1 MSNETTR
8 ILAIS
13 DIHGQYNMLTRLLNK
28 VKYRPETDKLVF
40 LGDYIDR
47 GKCSKEVV
55 ATVKRLVE
63 EDGAIAIRGN
73 HDQIL
78 LSMLDDDWSWNN
90 WVINGGMATLES
102 YLGRTVT
109 AEDDVANHLQ
119 AMREQ
124 YHDHLDFLASLP
136 LYWEDERHIFIHA
149 GIDPELDDWRQTP
162 AKTML
167 WIREKFYRAQLDTGK
182 TVVFGH
188 TPTAK
193 LHVMRASIGV
203 CGEDDMHRL
212 NGRGGL
218 HGLERLNGRDG
229 LHGIERING
238 RDGSHGV
245 NRINGRD
252 GSHGVNRINDKDG
265 THGVHEVG
273 GRDDLREVEEMF
285 APWFERD
292 NSGAFTKIGIDG
304 GAAYGRQ
311 LNCLIITGGTY
322 DYVYVTN
329 DVNGAS
335 GDSLEAVRTITSSIR

>member
-1 MSNETTR
+1 MSNETKR

-13 DIHGQYNMLTRLLNK
+13 DIHGQHHMLVELLDK
-28 VKYRPETDKLVF
+28 VRYRPETDKLVF

-78 LSMLDDDWSWNN
+78 LSMLDDEWSWDN
-90 WVINGGMATLES
+90 WVINGGIATLES

-124 YHDHLDFLASLP
+124 YCDHLDFLASLS

-149 GIDPELDDWRQTP
+149 GIDPELADWRQTP

-167 WIREKFYRAQLDTGK
+167 WIRDKFYRAQLDTGK
-182 TVVFGH
+182 TIVFGH

-193 LHVMRASIGV
+193 LHGMHGSEEKNGSQGV
-203 CGEDDMHRL
+203 LKLGGSDDIR
-212 NGRGGL
+212 
-218 HGLERLNGRDG
+218 
-229 LHGIERING
+229 
-238 RDGSHGV
+238 
-245 NRINGRD
+245 
-252 GSHGVNRINDKDG
+252 KD
-265 THGVHEVG
+265 
-273 GRDDLREVEEMF
+273 EETF
-285 APWFERD
+285 TPWFERD

-311 LNCLIITGGTY
+311 LNCLIIAGGTY

-335 GDSLEAVRTITSSIR
+335 GASLGTVRTVTSAADGAITSR